1 MDTKYINNIV
11 IDNIKSRYNTEL
23 EYVETEEERTEI
35 KKLLQKYDKFSE
47 KKINIFDKKMNE
59 IDMLTMKKQFYRLK
73 EPQKINR
80 LVLFFTETYNMSEEN
95 SQKSTDIVINLLNE
109 GTLKNKDIEY
119 DIDNIKITNIN
130 NISVDKETQTIS
142 FFVQKKTVVKKEKQ
156 EEVSPVKKTKTPTKS
171 TKIPTKIPT
180 KTNTQ
185 KNKKIIT
192 KKESSFEAESSYSES
207 ESESSESNASSSE
220 EDN

>member
-47 KKINIFDKKMNE
+47 KKINVFDKKMNE

-80 LVLFFTETYNMSEEN
+80 LVLFFTETYNMTEEN
-95 SQKSTDIVINLLNE
+95 SQKSTDIIINLLNE

-130 NISVDKETQTIS
+130 NISVDKDTQTIS

-156 EEVSPVKKTKTPTKS
+156 EEVSPVKKTKTPTKT
-171 TKIPTKIPT
+171 TKMPT
-180 KTNTQ
+180 KTTKPTKPNTQ
-185 KNKKIIT
+185 KNIKNFT
-192 KKESSFEAESSYSES
+192 KKESSSEAESSEA
-207 ESESSESNASSSE
+207 EII
-220 EDN
+220 

>member
-47 KKINIFDKKMNE
+47 KKINVFDKKMNE

-80 LVLFFTETYNMSEEN
+80 LVLFFTETYNMTEEN
-95 SQKSTDIVINLLNE
+95 SQKSTDIIINLLNE
-109 GTLKNKDIEY
+109 GTLKNKDIDY
-119 DIDNIKITNIN
+119 NIDNIKITNIN
-130 NISVDKETQTIS
+130 NISVDKDTQTIS

-156 EEVSPVKKTKTPTKS
+156 EEVSPVKKTKTPTKK
-171 TKIPTKIPT
+171 TKMPT

-192 KKESSFEAESSYSES
+192 KKESSS
-207 ESESSESNASSSE
+207 ESESSESESSDSNASSSE

>member
-35 KKLLQKYDKFSE
+35 KKLLQKYNKFSE

-95 SQKSTDIVINLLNE
+95 SQKSTDIIINLLNE

-156 EEVSPVKKTKTPTKS
+156 EEVSPVKKTKTPTK
-171 TKIPTKIPT
+171 PTKMPTKPTKPT

-185 KNKKIIT
+185 KNKKNIT
-192 KKESSFEAESSYSES
+192 KKESSFEAESS
-207 ESESSESNASSSE
+207 ESESSESNASSTE

>member
-35 KKLLQKYDKFSE
+35 KKLLQKYDKLSE
-47 KKINIFDKKMNE
+47 KKINVFDKKMNE

-80 LVLFFTETYNMSEEN
+80 LTLFFTENYNMTEES
-95 SQKSTDIVINLLNE
+95 SQKSVDIIINLLNE

-130 NISVDKETQTIS
+130 NISVDKDTQTIS

-156 EEVSPVKKTKTPTKS
+156 EEVSPVKKIKTPTKI
-171 TKIPTKIPT
+171 TKTTKTT

-185 KNKKIIT
+185 KNKKNIT
-192 KKESSFEAESSYSES
+192 KKKS
-207 ESESSESNASSSE
+207 SSESDSDSPESNSSSSE